1 VAGNLPFS
9 QGHQVAPTELEAH
22 ILLLDE
28 VAECAVFA
36 VDDAIAGERPKAAVV
51 RSELRGE
58 LSVKHVETH
67 MSRHKWLKGGVEIV
81 QALPKT
87 SSGKVLRRL
96 LRDRERQRSRGQG
109 AGRL

>member
-1 VAGNLPFS
+1 
-9 QGHQVAPTELEAH
+9 
-22 ILLLDE
+22 LLDE

-58 LSVKHVETH
+58 LSDRAVTESIVKHVETH